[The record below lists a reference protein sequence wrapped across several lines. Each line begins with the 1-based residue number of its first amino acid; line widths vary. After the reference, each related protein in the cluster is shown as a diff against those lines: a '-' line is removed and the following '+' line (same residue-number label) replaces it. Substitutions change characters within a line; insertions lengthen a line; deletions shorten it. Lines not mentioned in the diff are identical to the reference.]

1 MKRFAAPDLGLIDKM
16 DPSQDP
22 RRSAVSATFP
32 EPANGGPVTAADEP
46 PAESRRPRSADAG
59 VSSGAD
65 TIPRPTRRDRGG
77 PTGNR
82 PGCRPMTGPGLSG
95 RQVALSAMVVTSLL
109 ASVLVP
115 AAAGHH
121 VRPVLGH
128 LSEQVILVI
137 ASIAAMSCVIGSL
150 LVHGR
155 RLVFWLFLCGF
166 LLSPI
171 AQANDEPLL
180 TRVGIGFFV
189 GPMAWN
195 IFLLVRSIG
204 RGRTEPGSLDPSRD

>member
-1 MKRFAAPDLGLIDKM
+1 MKRFAVPNLGLIDKM

-32 EPANGGPVTAADEP
+32 EPANGGPVTAADEF

-82 PGCRPMTGPGLSG
+82 PCCRPMTGPRLSG
-95 RQVALSAMVVTSLL
+95 RQVAVSAMVVTSLL

-115 AAAGHH
+115 AATSHL
-121 VRPVLGH
+121 VRPVLGD
-128 LSEQVILVI
+128 LSEQIILVA
-137 ASIAAMSCVIGSL
+137 ASVAAMTCVIGSL
-150 LVHGR
+150 LIHGCR
-155 RLVFWLFLCGF
+155 IVFWLFLGGF
-166 LLSPI
+166 FLCPI
-171 AQANDEPLL
+171 AQANDQPLSTTL
-180 TRVGIGFFV
+180 GVAFFV
-189 GPMAWN
+189 GPLAWN
-195 IFLLVRSIG
+195 NFLLVRSSD
-204 RGRTEPGSLDPSRD
+204 RGRTGPGSLRPSPD